1 MDADLIREPNMATI
15 SAKRIA
21 SARKAANDANRL
33 GDLIYGI
40 AQAFFVLLTM
50 AMIVGMFA
58 AYVLSKSDEEG
69 YDTVTNWNAV
79 LPMWGVI
86 IGVWMI
92 YSCGLALIALAG
104 AIARAKAESL
114 EIQIVQAQD

>member
-1 MDADLIREPNMATI
+1 MGTI
-15 SAKRIA
+15 SKERIA

-40 AQAFFVLLTM
+40 AQGFFVILTL
-50 AMIVGMFA
+50 AMIAGMFA
-58 AYVLSKSDEEG
+58 IYLMNKSNDG
-69 YDTVTNWNAV
+69 YGMTTDWNAV
-79 LPMWGVI
+79 LPGWGAI
-86 IGVWMI
+86 IAVWMI
-92 YSCGLALIALAG
+92 YSCGLALIGLAG

>member
-1 MDADLIREPNMATI
+1 MATI

-58 AYVLSKSDEEG
+58 AYVLSKSDEG
-69 YDTVTNWNAV
+69 YGTVTNWNTV
-79 LPMWGVI
+79 LPVWGVI

>member
-1 MDADLIREPNMATI
+1 MPTI
-15 SAKRIA
+15 SANRIA

-58 AYVLSKSDEEG
+58 AYVLSKSSAEG
-69 YDTVTNWNAV
+69 YDTVTNWNTV
-79 LPMWGVI
+79 LPVWGVI

>member
-1 MDADLIREPNMATI
+1 MATI

-114 EIQIVQAQD
+114 EIQIVHAQD